1 MKLALTIAFWGLW
14 FGAAWKLLT
23 VWIFQGIIQGY
34 SFMTDGVAPWEYYA
48 GTFAAVSLAFA
59 AGFVAWVRKKLD

>member
-1 MKLALTIAFWGLW
+1 MKTGLTIAFWGLW
-14 FGAAWKLLT
+14 FAAAWKLLT

-48 GTFAAVSLAFA
+48 GSLTAVGLAVAATFA
-59 AGFVAWVRKKLD
+59 AWVRKKLD